1 MDTYRQS
8 LRTGRTLVI
17 RTSQSDNIGP
27 PLRKAYRQRSNS
39 VGQCANMSN
48 EESII
53 AIAFNIDP

>member
-17 RTSQSDNIGP
+17 RTSRSDNIGP
-27 PLRKAYRQRSNS
+27 PLRKKYRQRSNS

-48 EESII
+48 ESII
-53 AIAFNIDP
+53 AIDFNMDP